1 MIAATSS
8 GLGRFFFAGEVCE
21 GISTTTP
28 PFDVPFNIATDQ
40 NVPHVRAHQRA
51 LSLRR
56 LLAVSKPR
64 RRRVASSVDAFACR
78 TPGPPRPAL
87 AVLFLAKPAVR
98 L

>member
-8 GLGRFFFAGEVCE
+8 GLGRFFFAGEVCG

-28 PFDVPFNIATDQ
+28 PFDVLFNIATDQ

-56 LLAVSKPR
+56 LLEASAQAGGVL
-64 RRRVASSVDAFACR
+64 RRRVRVQDS
-78 TPGPPRPAL
+78 
-87 AVLFLAKPAVR
+87 
-98 L
+98 